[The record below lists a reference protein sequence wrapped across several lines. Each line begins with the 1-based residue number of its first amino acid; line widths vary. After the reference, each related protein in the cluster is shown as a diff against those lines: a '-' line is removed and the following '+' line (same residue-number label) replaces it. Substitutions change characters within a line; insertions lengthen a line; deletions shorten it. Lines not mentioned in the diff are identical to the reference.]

1 MGIDFFR
8 GIILLNFSGVA
19 DRNGITHAHGL
30 DLVVGHKHAGNAQLG
45 DQRPQFRAHFFPQQC
60 IQCGKR
66 LVKQDAGRFNDDRAG
81 KCHTLLLSAGQLMR
95 IPLGKI
101 IQLYSMKRIFHLFVQ
116 VVRLARRPQTKSYI
130 FKDSHVRPEGKV
142 LKHKAKAALFGWKID
157 LLFRGEHTSIR
168 KPDLTAVRRFQ
179 SGDHPQ
185 QGGLA
190 AAGRPQQCGQTAT
203 LNDKAGRL
211 DHLLCAKGFCKVNEL
226 DLHILHS
233 HF

>member
-1 MGIDFFR
+1 
-8 GIILLNFSGVA
+8 
-19 DRNGITHAHGL
+19 
-30 DLVVGHKHAGNAQLG
+30 
-45 DQRPQFRAHFFPQQC
+45 
-60 IQCGKR
+60 
-66 LVKQDAGRFNDDRAG
+66 
-81 KCHTLLLSAGQLMR
+81 MR

-101 IQLYSMKRIFHLFVQ
+101 IQLYSVECIFHFFVQ
-116 VVRLARRPQTKSYI
+116 FVRLASRPQAKSHI
-130 FKDSHVRPEGKV
+130 FKDSHVRPEGKI

-157 LLFRGEHTSIR
+157 LLFRGEHTAIL